1 MQVKVC
7 GLTNAEDAA
16 FAAAEGADLLGFVVH
31 PLSPRHCGDLVGAT
45 AGLQQTAVLV
55 TVGDEVEAMMRMA
68 DSAGV
73 KRIQPHVAKVHRD
86 KVVQR
91 LKKEGYFVLLPW
103 RDEEG
108 QEPLPADLY
117 LWEANPMDTG
127 VEGGSGHAHAM
138 AFPPPGPFLLAGGLE
153 AGNLQE
159 RLNLM
164 SSAAQA
170 NLRGFDA
177 ASRLE
182 KAPGIKDPTKVRA
195 FIHTAK
201 AIASEASHDH
211 N

>member
-31 PLSPRHCGDLVGAT
+31 PPSPRHCTDLVGAT
-45 AGLQQTAVLV
+45 AELKQLAVLV
-55 TVGDEVEAMMRMA
+55 TVGDDAEAMLRMA
-68 DSAGV
+68 ESAGL
-73 KRIQPHVAKVHRD
+73 KRIQPHVAKDLRH

-103 RDEEG
+103 RDEDG

-117 LWEANPMDTG
+117 LWEASPMETG
-127 VEGGSGHAHAM
+127 VEGGSGHPHAM
-138 AFPPPGPFLLAGGLE
+138 AFPPPGPFLLAGGLDSE
-153 AGNLQE
+153 NLRE

-164 SSAAQA
+164 PSEARP

-182 KAPGIKDPTKVRA
+182 KSPGIKDPAKVSA
-195 FIHTAK
+195 FIHVAK
-201 AIASEASHDH
+201 AIASEASHDR